1 MKKIKY
7 LWENQGF
14 RHVDDGQ
21 CDFVKILVTWGKVM
35 MEYGNDDCVIKE
47 TFPWMTSEVSFD
59 ETFKWLKPFQT
70 SEDLG
75 VPMCD
80 GYNETLWIDG
90 NIVLTNVAVTELSKT
105 FGETINRLVGFDVH
119 EYSATR
125 FALLSSTSTHL
136 RE

>member
-14 RHVDDGQ
+14 RYIHDGQ
-21 CDFVKILVTWGKVM
+21 CDFVKILVTWGKVL

-70 SEDLG
+70 SQDFEIF
-75 VPMCD
+75 MCD

-90 NIVLTNVAVTELSKT
+90 NIVLSNAADTEMMHV
-105 FGETINRLVGFDVH
+105 FINTIHRLVGFDVR
-119 EYSATR
+119 EYTSKR
-125 FALLSSTSTHL
+125 FLLLNPTDVNF
-136 RE
+136 